1 VRKGESLFRTIPRA
15 GGFLNPALTAC
26 ACAAVSAGSAILID
40 AASRASGQSAIGACQ
55 FLKTKNAAAIS
66 HKEPSSEIN
75 QELIAQRLQIS
86 RATVSRCFTNH
97 PGINPVTRARVFQL
111 AAEIGY
117 VHLQMRKPRASR
129 KKNTNKIFGVLIC
142 SAEEEYYRTDY
153 QNPSEQILAGVTECA
168 HLHSAD
174 IEVHLIDPKACTLED
189 PRFLQIEK
197 LCSRWDGLLLVY
209 PFPNAVLDH
218 LAPKVPLVSLVEQFD
233 HTRID
238 CVDVDHYKGISSAI
252 EHLVDNGH
260 RRIGFFTRR
269 YEVEAS
275 WSFRRYAAFME
286 AMVRLRLPVAPE
298 DIVNVFPSRE
308 GDDES
313 SIEYAAERTRDGV
326 TAWVCAADHQA
337 FELVRGLDQ
346 RGLNVPDQV
355 SVTGFD
361 GIETPPGSPEL
372 TTIVI
377 PFREIGMT
385 GTQRLFERTEKRFG
399 SAQHVLIDCR
409 LRPGTTVGKVT
420 KLLKRKSS

>member
-1 VRKGESLFRTIPRA
+1 MLA
-15 GGFLNPALTAC
+15 G
-26 ACAAVSAGSAILID
+26 IRQKD
-40 AASRASGQSAIGACQ
+40 
-55 FLKTKNAAAIS
+55 
-66 HKEPSSEIN
+66 PSPEVN
-75 QELIAQRLQIS
+75 QQLIAERLQIS

-111 AAEIGY
+111 AAEVGY
-117 VHLQMRKPRASR
+117 VHLQMRTPRAGR
-129 KKNTNKIFGVLIC
+129 KKGAKKIFGVLIC
-142 SAEEEYYRTDY
+142 SAEEEYNRTDY

-168 HLHSAD
+168 HLNGVD
-174 IEVHLIDPKACTLED
+174 IEVHLIDPKSCTLDD
-189 PRFLQIEK
+189 PDFLQIER
-197 LCSRWDGLLLVY
+197 LCGRWDGLLLVY
-209 PFPNAVLDH
+209 PFPNSVLDH

-233 HTRID
+233 HTGID
-238 CVDVDHYKGISSAI
+238 CVDVDHYKGIASSI
-252 EHLVDNGH
+252 EHLIAHGH

-286 AMVRLRLPVAPE
+286 AMVRLRYPVALK

-313 SIEYAAERTRDGV
+313 SIEYAAERTRAGV

-337 FELVRGLDQ
+337 YDLVRGLEK
-346 RGLNVPDQV
+346 RGIRVPDMV

-372 TTIVI
+372 STIVI

-385 GTQRLFERTEKRFG
+385 GTQRLFERTQKRFG

-409 LRPGTTVGKVT
+409 LKTGATVGPVPT
-420 KLLKRKSS
+420 

>member
-1 VRKGESLFRTIPRA
+1 MLARIR
-15 GGFLNPALTAC
+15 
-26 ACAAVSAGSAILID
+26 
-40 AASRASGQSAIGACQ
+40 Q
-55 FLKTKNAAAIS
+55 
-66 HKEPSSEIN
+66 KEPAPEVN
-75 QELIAQRLQIS
+75 QQLIAERLQIS

-117 VHLQMRKPRASR
+117 VHLQMRKPRAGR
-129 KKNTNKIFGVLIC
+129 KKDAKKIFGVLIC
-142 SAEEEYYRTDY
+142 SAEEEYNRTDY

-168 HLHSAD
+168 HLNGAD
-174 IEVHLIDPKACTLED
+174 IEVHLIDPKACTLD
-189 PRFLQIEK
+189 NPAFLHIEK

-209 PFPNAVLDH
+209 PFPNPVLDH

-233 HTRID
+233 HTGID
-238 CVDVDHYKGISSAI
+238 CVDVDHYKGISAAI
-252 EHLVDNGH
+252 EHLLELGH
-260 RRIGFFTRR
+260 QRIGFFTRR

-286 AMVRLRLPVAPE
+286 AMVRLRMPVALE

-313 SIEYAAERTRDGV
+313 SIEYAAARTRDGV

-337 FELVRGLDQ
+337 YDLVRGLMK
-346 RGLNVPDQV
+346 RGVSIPGQV

-361 GIETPPGSPEL
+361 GIETPPNSPEL
-372 TTIVI
+372 STIVI

-385 GTQRLFERTEKRFG
+385 GTQRLVERAQKRFG

-409 LRPGTTVGKVT
+409 LRVGATVGPVGK
-420 KLLKRKSS
+420 